1 MAPHQL
7 MVNSKGSP
15 HAGRLGLAEAK
26 AEAEAQA
33 CFLDHNQV
41 KGFSYATSSEA
52 AVTPHLHMEEN

>member
-1 MAPHQL
+1 MA
-7 MVNSKGSP
+7 NSKGNP
-15 HAGRLGLAEAK
+15 RAGRLGLAEAK

-52 AVTPHLHMEEN
+52 AVTPHPHVEEN